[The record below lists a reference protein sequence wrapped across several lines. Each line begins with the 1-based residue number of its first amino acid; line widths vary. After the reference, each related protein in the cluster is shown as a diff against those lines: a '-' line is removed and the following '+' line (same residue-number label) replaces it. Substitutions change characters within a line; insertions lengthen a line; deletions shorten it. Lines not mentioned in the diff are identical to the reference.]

1 MCIRDRLRCVQTVTP
16 YSVDYGVSVKEKKS
30 LSEAGA
36 QRHPARTARTVASLF
51 DKDSSSLLC
60 THRPVLPQVMDVLR
74 EYLLEG
80 SAEVLPAEDPY
91 LEPGDALV
99 LQVTEGD
106 NPRIVSVERVR
117 AALD

>member
-1 MCIRDRLRCVQTVTP
+1 MTP

-36 QRHPARTARTVASLF
+36 QRHPARTARVVASLF

-74 EYLLEG
+74 DYLLR
-80 SAEVLPAEDPY
+80 V
-91 LEPGDALV
+91 
-99 LQVTEGD
+99 
-106 NPRIVSVERVR
+106 PRRFFRLRTRTWSLAMPWFCR
-117 AALD
+117 